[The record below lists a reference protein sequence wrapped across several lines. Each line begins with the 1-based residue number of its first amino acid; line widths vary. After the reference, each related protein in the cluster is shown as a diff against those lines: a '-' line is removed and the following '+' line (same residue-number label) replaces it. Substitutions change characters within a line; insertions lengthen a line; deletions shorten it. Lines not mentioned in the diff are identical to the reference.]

1 MAIDSSNDNLNIT
14 NPIIFKRDKNKFQHI
29 QLTLSLSFLFIT
41 VLYLTYMILQNNG
54 SQLLNILAIAM
65 ALMLSISMDMVIT
78 LYEISNR
85 NSKKIEYDFSIVILI
100 IFSAGILAFNEMSK
114 IDSQYGLV
122 SIFYSILV
130 VFEFINIMISLNSNR

>member
-14 NPIIFKRDKNKFQHI
+14 DLIIFKRDKNKFQNI

-41 VLYLTYMILQNNG
+41 LLYLTYLILQNNG

-65 ALMLSISMDMVIT
+65 ALMLSISMGMVIT

-85 NSKKIEYDFSIVILI
+85 NSIKNEYDFSIVILI

-130 VFEFINIMISLNSNR
+130 VFEFINIMISFNSNR

>member
-14 NPIIFKRDKNKFQHI
+14 NLIIFKRDKNKFQNI

-41 VLYLTYMILQNNG
+41 VLYLTYLILQNNG

-65 ALMLSISMDMVIT
+65 ALMLSISMGMVIT

-85 NSKKIEYDFSIVILI
+85 NSIKNEYDFSIVILI
-100 IFSAGILAFNEMSK
+100 IFSAGVLAFNEMSK

-130 VFEFINIMISLNSNR
+130 VFEFINIMISFNSNR

>member
-14 NPIIFKRDKNKFQHI
+14 NLIIFKRDKNKFQHI

-41 VLYLTYMILQNNG
+41 LLYLTYLILQNNG

-65 ALMLSISMDMVIT
+65 ALMLSISMGMVIT

-85 NSKKIEYDFSIVILI
+85 NSIKNEYDFSIVILI

-130 VFEFINIMISLNSNR
+130 VFELINIMISFNSNR

>member
-1 MAIDSSNDNLNIT
+1 VAIDSSNDNLNIT
-14 NPIIFKRDKNKFQHI
+14 NLIIFKRDKNKFQHI

-41 VLYLTYMILQNNG
+41 LLYLTYLILQNNG

-65 ALMLSISMDMVIT
+65 ALMLSISMGMVIT

-85 NSKKIEYDFSIVILI
+85 NSIKNEYDFSIVILI

-130 VFEFINIMISLNSNR
+130 VFELINIMISFNSNR

>member
-14 NPIIFKRDKNKFQHI
+14 DLIIFKRDKNKFQHI

-41 VLYLTYMILQNNG
+41 VLYSTYLILQNNG

-65 ALMLSISMDMVIT
+65 ALMLSISMGMVIT

-85 NSKKIEYDFSIVILI
+85 NSIKIENDISIVILI

-130 VFEFINIMISLNSNR
+130 VFEFINIMISFNSNR

>member
-14 NPIIFKRDKNKFQHI
+14 NLIIFKRDKNKFQHI

-41 VLYLTYMILQNNG
+41 VLYLTYLILQNNG

-65 ALMLSISMDMVIT
+65 ALMLSISMGMVIT

-85 NSKKIEYDFSIVILI
+85 NSIKNEYDFSIVILI

-130 VFEFINIMISLNSNR
+130 VFELINIMISFNSNR

>member
-1 MAIDSSNDNLNIT
+1 VAIDSSNDNLNIT
-14 NPIIFKRDKNKFQHI
+14 NLIIFKRDKNKFQHI

-41 VLYLTYMILQNNG
+41 VLYLTYLILQNNG

-65 ALMLSISMDMVIT
+65 ALMLSISMGMVIT

-85 NSKKIEYDFSIVILI
+85 NSIKNEYDFSIVILI

-130 VFEFINIMISLNSNR
+130 VFELINIMISFNSNR